1 VDDHILKRAAIA
13 FIVLSAFVLVPMSVS
28 ANITIE
34 PRLEDPFS
42 GILVLAVVNFPVD
55 LLLVSVAVYVALWAL
70 GRRAGD
76 ISDDAG
82 DFVLSV
88 IVAAAVVAIS
98 GAVLDFAFLYEG
110 VDGHYGLRDLSVG
123 VVLPA
128 TLLIFATIAL
138 SLSAIVRLRVVVSTA
153 AGAAIALLSPVG
165 WWFTAMAL
173 SSFLVICLTILI
185 LVSAAFALIFLTFT
199 HRLHVRIHAG
209 EADRAYEGGNP

>member
-1 VDDHILKRAAIA
+1 MGDHIVKGAAIA
-13 FIVLSAFVLVPMSVS
+13 FVVLTAFVLVPSLVS

-55 LLLVSVAVYVALWAL
+55 LLLVSAAVYIALWVL

-76 ISDDAG
+76 IRDDAG

-88 IVAAAVVAIS
+88 IVASAVVAVA
-98 GAVLDFAFLYEG
+98 GAFLDFAFLYEG

-128 TLLIFATIAL
+128 TLLIFATIAV
-138 SLSAIVRLRVVVSTA
+138 SLSVIVRLRVVVSTA
-153 AGAAIALLSPVG
+153 AGASIALLSPIG
-165 WWFTAMAL
+165 WWFTAMTL
-173 SSFLVICLTILI
+173 SSFLVICLTVMILA
-185 LVSAAFALIFLTFT
+185 SAAFALIFLMSMR
-199 HRLHVRIHAG
+199 RLHVRIHAG
-209 EADRAYEGGNP
+209 EADRAYEGGSP